1 MFHCV
6 VIMYVLFNVVIQGKP
21 TRHPVF
27 YMLISTHD
35 MPLIKETMRKLQ
47 LLPGIEPHPQRR
59 ESVTVTTAPNT
70 LRDNLRSLTD
80 EIFCNN

>member
-27 YMLISTHD
+27 NMLISIHD
-35 MPLIKETMRKLQ
+35 KPLIKETMRKLQ
-47 LLPGIEPHPQRR
+47 LLPGIKPHLQRR
-59 ESVTVTTAPNT
+59 ESVTVTTTPNT
-70 LRDNLRSLTD
+70 WGDNLV
-80 EIFCNN
+80 